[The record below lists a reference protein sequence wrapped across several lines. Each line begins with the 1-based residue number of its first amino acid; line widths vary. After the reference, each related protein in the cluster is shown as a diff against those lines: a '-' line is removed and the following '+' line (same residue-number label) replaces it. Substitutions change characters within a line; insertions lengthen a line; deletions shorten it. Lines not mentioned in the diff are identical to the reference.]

1 MAFIGFAMISKDH
14 DSNVPKFTDCTELL
28 RIGKKVKTAVKK
40 YFIYKVAGM
49 QNEDKFNVKFKV
61 RKVKTYLNMY
71 SKLAICTQE
80 RGMWKVL

>member
-1 MAFIGFAMISKDH
+1 MIAMFQ
-14 DSNVPKFTDCTELL
+14 NLL
-28 RIGKKVKTAVKK
+28 IVQIGKKVKTAVKK

-49 QNEDKFNVKFKV
+49 QNDNKFNVKFKV
-61 RKVKTYLNMY
+61 RKVETYLNMY